1 MVFEYVAVENKQVEV
16 GKSLK
21 IETTIIADGKVTA
34 WSRDVALVK
43 VGALLGKKLT
53 DEVEVTVRPF

>member
-1 MVFEYVAVENKQVEV
+1 MVFEYVAVESKDV
-16 GKSLK
+16 
-21 IETTIIADGKVTA
+21 DGKFVEAIVGEGKVIANT
-34 WSRDVALVK
+34 RDQALLK

>member
-1 MVFEYVAVENKQVEV
+1 MVYEYVAVESKEVE
-16 GKSLK
+16 KKL
-21 IETTIIADGKVTA
+21 TDAIIAEGKVTA
-34 WSRDVALVK
+34 WTRDKALLK